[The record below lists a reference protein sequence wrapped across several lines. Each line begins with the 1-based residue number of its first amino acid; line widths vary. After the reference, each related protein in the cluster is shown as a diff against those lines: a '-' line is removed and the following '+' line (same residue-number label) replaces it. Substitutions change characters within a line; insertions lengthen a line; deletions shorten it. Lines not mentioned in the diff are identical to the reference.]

1 MLMMKPDNGMERI
14 SKSLILTKVRHT
26 KRILKS
32 TGNVNVMQMFDK
44 VPMAD
49 SLIKVVSYIIIKAI

>member
-1 MLMMKPDNGMERI
+1 MKPDNGMERI